1 MRDMKIFY
9 NFFLYEILSWGVYA
23 RSFYAYI
30 CEIARGNFQT
40 YLSYQ
45 TARQYVVQYVCI
57 FKQVEQNDD
66 ESQQP
71 KRTSLFK
78 WVGILDGKTMVGFK
92 TEVLYIRVWIRI
104 NESFF

>member
-1 MRDMKIFY
+1 MRCVCA
-9 NFFLYEILSWGVYA
+9 FLL
-23 RSFYAYI
+23 YAYI

-78 WVGILDGKTMVGFK
+78 
-92 TEVLYIRVWIRI
+92 
-104 NESFF
+104 